1 MVGVGIAIA
10 VPVVF
15 ALGRLV
21 QNQLFGVEA
30 MDAVTIVAAAG
41 LVGVVALAAAA
52 LPARR
57 AVRISP
63 IEALRYE

>member
-1 MVGVGIAIA
+1 
-10 VPVVF
+10 VPVVLG
-15 ALGRLV
+15 LGRLV

-30 MDAVTIVAAAG
+30 MDAATIVAAAS
-41 LVGVVALAAAA
+41 LVAFVALAAAA

-57 AVRISP
+57 AVMVSP